1 MANEGKLRLW
11 QVDNVDGTRAEGFH
25 GARYVTLLIKAD
37 GVRLAMQSQLPE
49 QCSKGQVAYRRCQY
63 QQLCLR
69 AVYIV

>member
-37 GVRLAMQSQLPE
+37 GVRVAMQSQLPE
-49 QCSKGQVAYRRCQY
+49 ECSKGQVG
-63 QQLCLR
+63 
-69 AVYIV
+69 